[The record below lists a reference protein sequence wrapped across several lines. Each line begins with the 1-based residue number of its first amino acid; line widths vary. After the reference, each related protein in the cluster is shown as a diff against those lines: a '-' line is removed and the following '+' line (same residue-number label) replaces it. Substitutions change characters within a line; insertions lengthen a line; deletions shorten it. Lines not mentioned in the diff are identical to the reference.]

1 MGIRRH
7 VVGKVKSLKFFSSYC
22 YFSFCRSLAVF
33 FCHKK
38 MNSLHLHRIY
48 SDIMFV
54 DIKDDFQSI
63 LRSLSTLLIINIIPV
78 VPTHGMRI
86 NVSCFQ
92 TLNLLHVSFCKMFP
106 FWDVSHETKQKKKLK
121 QTSESVQ
128 SGREII
134 FNCYVKHTV
143 FQECSS
149 RKSVSF
155 GDRLCPRTSMQ
166 AFFCPNGGW

>member
-1 MGIRRH
+1 
-7 VVGKVKSLKFFSSYC
+7 
-22 YFSFCRSLAVF
+22 
-33 FCHKK
+33 
-38 MNSLHLHRIY
+38 MNSLHLHKIY
-48 SDIMFV
+48 SDIMSV

-63 LRSLSTLLIINIIPV
+63 LRSLSTLLIINII

-86 NVSCFQ
+86 NVICYKLHTYRSSCFQ
-92 TLNLLHVSFCKMFP
+92 TLNLLHVSICIMFP
-106 FWDVSHETKQKKKLK
+106 FWDVSHETKQKKLK

-143 FQECSS
+143 FQESSS

-155 GDRLCPRTSMQ
+155 EGQIMSKNKSASLFVPKWRLII
-166 AFFCPNGGW
+166 